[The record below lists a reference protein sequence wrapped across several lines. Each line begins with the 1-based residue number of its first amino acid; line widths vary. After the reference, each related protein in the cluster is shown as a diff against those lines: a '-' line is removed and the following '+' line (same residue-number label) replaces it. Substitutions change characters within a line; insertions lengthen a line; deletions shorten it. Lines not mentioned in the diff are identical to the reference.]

1 MNTEMIF
8 EELKETPYTVIAF
21 AVWALTEKRVVYQI
35 LVDYAEDR
43 AAEFMQMGFHRDRQ
57 KLFRKRY
64 MWRPLVGRE
73 LALFL
78 RDRCRPSYVEQG
90 FMAWDFNG
98 GVRRRVMNKRVR

>member
-1 MNTEMIF
+1 MIF

-21 AVWALTEKRVVYQI
+21 AVWALTEKRVVYQL
-35 LVDYAEDR
+35 LVDYSAER
-43 AAEFMQMGFHRDRQ
+43 AAEFMQMGFHRER
-57 KLFRKRY
+57 LTRFRNRY

-90 FMAWDFNG
+90 FMAWNFNR
-98 GVRRRVMNKRVR
+98 GVRRRVMKKRVR